1 MVALTALFGTT
12 ESLLFA
18 LRGFTICQAYNSL
31 SSQITPLDTEKHPKN
46 VNWKKEISGEA
57 VGECIKWR
65 RKKSKNTHLF
75 VHMYVN
81 ALLQKL
87 TARLNQT
94 LDLD

>member
-46 VNWKKEISGEA
+46 VN
-57 VGECIKWR
+57 
-65 RKKSKNTHLF
+65 
-75 VHMYVN
+75 
-81 ALLQKL
+81 
-87 TARLNQT
+87 
-94 LDLD
+94 